1 MIMKYVIINGS
12 PRRKNTW
19 KMVQQAKRN
28 IEGDFEEIHL
38 MKEKIPLCNGCFK
51 CIIEGEDKCPHRD
64 IVQPIVE
71 RMMDADGII
80 IACPVYAMNVTALL
94 KNFLDHTA
102 YFYHRPEF
110 FTKKAL
116 VVVSTAGAG
125 QKKVANYIDET
136 LRHWGVNKVY
146 KITYACGGKD
156 SIDEKNIDEVSR
168 KFAEDVESQKRH
180 NPKFGDIIFYDVWK
194 AMAYSSDPIEIDRQF
209 WFEKDL
215 ANHDF
220 APEIKLNPLKK
231 IFSKLMFFILKRVMK

>member
-1 MIMKYVIINGS
+1 MKYVIINGS

-19 KMVQQAKRN
+19 KMVEQAKTN
-28 IEGDFEEIHL
+28 LNGEFEEIHL

-51 CIIEGEDKCPHRD
+51 CIMEGEDKCPHKD
-64 IVQPIVE
+64 KIKPIIDKVHA
-71 RMMDADGII
+71 ADGII

-116 VVVSTAGAG
+116 VIVSTAGAG
-125 QKKVANYIDET
+125 HKKVANYIDET

-146 KITYACGGKD
+146 QIKMACGGKD
-156 SIDEKNIDEVSR
+156 VLETSEIDKISQ
-168 KFAEDVESQKRH
+168 KFAHDVESGKFH
-180 NPKFGDIIFYDVWK
+180 SPKMGDIVFFDVWK
-194 AMAYSSDPIEIDRQF
+194 AMAKTENPIPADNEF
-209 WFEKDL
+209 WHKTGL

-220 APEIKLNPLKK
+220 SPDVKLGIFKTL
-231 IFSKLMFFILKRVMK
+231 FSKLMFGIMRRVIK

>member
-1 MIMKYVIINGS
+1 MKYVIINGS

-19 KMVQQAKRN
+19 KMVKQAKTN
-28 IEGDFEEIHL
+28 LKGDFEEIHL
-38 MKEKIPLCNGCFK
+38 MREKIPLCNGCFK
-51 CIIEGEDKCPHRD
+51 CIVEGEEKCPHRD
-64 IVQPIVE
+64 KIKAIVDK
-71 RMMDADGII
+71 MMDADGII

-94 KNFLDHTA
+94 KNFFDHTA

-125 QKKVANYIDET
+125 QKKVAKYIDET

-156 SIDEKNIDEVSR
+156 SIDTESIDKVSQ
-168 KFAEDVESQKRH
+168 KFAKDVESKKLH
-180 NPKFGDIIFYDVWK
+180 SPKLGDIVFYDVWK
-194 AMAYSSDPIEIDRQF
+194 AMAYSSDPIEVDRQF
-209 WFEKDL
+209 WFDNDL

-220 APEIKLNPLKK
+220 SPKVNLNLFKK
-231 IFSKLMFFILKRVMK
+231 VFSKFMFFILKRVIK

>member
-1 MIMKYVIINGS
+1 MKYVIINGS

-19 KMVQQAKRN
+19 KMVEQVKKN
-28 IEGDFEEIHL
+28 LNGEFEEIHL

-51 CIIEGEDKCPHRD
+51 CIVEGEERCPHRD
-64 IVQPIVE
+64 IIQPIV
-71 RMMDADGII
+71 DKLKSADGII
-80 IACPVYAMNVTALL
+80 MACPVYAMNVTALL

-125 QKKVANYIDET
+125 QKDVAKYIDET

-156 SIDEKNIDEVSR
+156 SLDVKNIDDVSQ
-168 KFAEDVESQKRH
+168 KFARDVESGKLH
-180 NPKFGDIIFYDVWK
+180 NPKFGDIVFYDVWK
-194 AMAYSSDPIEIDRQF
+194 AMALSNDPIPADKEF
-209 WFEKDL
+209 WFNRDL
-215 ANHDF
+215 VSHDF
-220 APEIKLNPLKK
+220 APEVNLNIAKKL
-231 IFSKLMFFILKRVMK
+231 FSKLMFFILKRVMK